1 VAAYAAPK
9 NYQQNAVLTAT
20 PGKLVVM
27 LYDGAGR
34 FLRQAAAA
42 LREGQLPRSWDA
54 LQRAQAII
62 NELLVTL
69 DHERGGEIASSLQG
83 LYLFCNRHLVEA
95 RTERDADKIDTV
107 IELLGELRDAWS
119 QIEASGAGAGE

>member
-1 VAAYAAPK
+1 MAAYAAPQ

-42 LREGQLPRSWDA
+42 MRDGQLGRSYTA

-69 DHERGGEIASSLQG
+69 DLERGGEIASSLQG
-83 LYLFCNRHLVEA
+83 LYLFCNRHLIEA
-95 RTERDADKIDTV
+95 RTERSPEKIDEIV
-107 IELLGELRDAWS
+107 ALVDELRDAWA
-119 QIEASGAGAGE
+119 QIEASGAGG

>member
-9 NYQQNAVLTAT
+9 SYQQNAVLTAT

-27 LYDGAGR
+27 LYDGATR

-42 LREGQLPRSWDA
+42 MRAGEVLRSHTPLD
-54 LQRAQAII
+54 RAQAIV

-69 DHERGGEIASSLQG
+69 DHERGGEIASSLRS
-83 LYLFCNRHLVEA
+83 LYLFINREIVDA
-95 RTERDADKIDTV
+95 RVQRDPEKLDTV
-107 IELLGELRDAWS
+107 IELLSELRDAWA
-119 QIEASGAGAGE
+119 QIESTGSGAE